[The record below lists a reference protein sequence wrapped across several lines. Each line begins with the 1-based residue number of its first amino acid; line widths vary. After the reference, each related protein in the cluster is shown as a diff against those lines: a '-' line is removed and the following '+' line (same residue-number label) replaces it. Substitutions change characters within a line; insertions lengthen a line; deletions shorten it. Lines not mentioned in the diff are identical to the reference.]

1 MATSSKRNLTFLFG
15 SGVSIPAGMPTL
27 DEITEKVLSGEG
39 IFFYN
44 EIFSPRVR
52 PFSDPAK
59 KLEEEQ
65 RDYVQIIVKFLHR
78 VKIEIQEYYKKHQ
91 FKSGCDYED
100 LYYIVNQIYNS
111 EVGEFDNPAIQPLV
125 DKILPDIKSI
135 LINTFPTSRWALSK
149 LARETIKYIEYVV
162 FHLLDSDSRS
172 LKYLRLLAE
181 ASHDNEYS
189 NVDIFTLNHDTV
201 IEKFLIENDIQFTDG
216 FFEPDREEHRYWEPS
231 LFNSTSL
238 KVFLFK
244 LHGSINW
251 FRFRR
256 EDAEDWSGESI
267 IIPSGMVNSLISDA
281 NGRTWRALDKRP
293 ILLIGRYNKTFDYLS
308 GIFAELHCQFYHSLR
323 NVGQLIICGY
333 GLGDRGINTQIIDWL
348 YSSDNCKIIVVDPR
362 PEQLKNKYLSSIS
375 NKWDLLRSTG
385 KLRIIEK
392 GIEKTSWQEIKG
404 YLLDSN

>member
-1 MATSSKRNLTFLFG
+1 MSASSKRKIVFLFG
-15 SGVSIPAGMPTL
+15 SGVSIPAGMPKFH
-27 DEITEKVLSGEG
+27 EISERVLNSEG
-39 IFFYN
+39 IYYDTGS
-44 EIFSPRVR
+44 EIFTSYKPPSPIAKIQERYTSRVVE
-52 PFSDPAK
+52 FIHK
-59 KLEEEQ
+59 
-65 RDYVQIIVKFLHR
+65 I
-78 VKIEIQEYYKKHQ
+78 KIEIDAYYTRHK
-91 FKSGCDYED
+91 FKLDTNYED
-100 LYYIVNQIYNS
+100 LYYLASQIYNS
-111 EVGEFDNPAIQPLV
+111 EKGEYDNPAIQPLV
-125 DKILPDIKSI
+125 DKILPHIRSLLEGTKIRSEWTLSD
-135 LINTFPTSRWALSK
+135 LALEATK
-149 LARETIKYIEYVV
+149 FIEYVV
-162 FHLLDSDSRS
+162 S
-172 LKYLRLLAE
+172 RLLKSE
-181 ASHDNEYS
+181 LRPLNYLNCIKEVCEDGDFTK
-189 NVDIFTLNHDTV
+189 VDIFTLNHDIVLET
-201 IEKFLIENDIQFTDG
+201 FLNENGIQFTDG
-216 FFEPDREEHRYWEPS
+216 FFKPDREEHRYWEPS

-281 NGRTWRALDKRP
+281 KGRTWRALDKRP
-293 ILLIGRYNKTFDYLS
+293 ILLIGRYNKIFDYLS

-323 NVGQLIICGY
+323 NVRQLIICGY
-333 GLGDRGINTQIIDWL
+333 GLGDRGINTQIVDWL

-404 YLLDSN
+404 YLLDNN